1 MSRNKWFI
9 VTLFCFLTLVT
20 AAVLPAQ
27 ITTGTL
33 RGFVTDDKGEIL
45 PGVIIDI
52 SSPALMSP
60 RSTISD
66 ARGIYRFMYLPPGA
80 YTVCAKIQGF
90 EICWLRGVP
99 VQVGSTSTADVR
111 LKMGTLETEIR
122 VTAEAPLIDLEKSQK
137 NYNLQVELLE
147 TVPLAPR
154 ATYVDAFFVLPGVA
168 GSSLNS
174 PLVNAGDIT
183 HNLTNSTY
191 FWSQHNQDDGYEN
204 KILVDG
210 MEINDSMSGTS
221 YANFN
226 YEAIQEIDV
235 KTAGAGAE
243 YGNARSSFMS
253 IVTKSGG
260 NTLQGSLFAQIQP
273 RSFNWTN
280 VPGGAAA
287 MRSYYIPNITISGP
301 ILKDKLW
308 FLASY
313 KYNNEISQ
321 YANTIVT

>member
-1 MSRNKWFI
+1 MSRNKWF
-9 VTLFCFLTLVT
+9 VVAFFCLAVLAT

-27 ITTGTL
+27 VTTGTL

-45 PGVIIDI
+45 PGVTIEI
-52 SSPALMSP
+52 SSPALMTP
-60 RSTISD
+60 RSAVAD
-66 ARGIYRFMYLPPGA
+66 ARGSYRFLYLPPGT
-80 YTVCAKIQGF
+80 YTVCAKLQGF
-90 EICWLRGVP
+90 ETCWLRGVP
-99 VQVGSTSTADVR
+99 VQVGNTSTADIQ
-111 LKMGTLETEIR
+111 LKVGTLETEIR
-122 VTAEAPLIDLEKSQK
+122 VTAEAPLIDLERSQK

-168 GSSLNS
+168 GASLNS
-174 PLVNAGDIT
+174 PLVNAGDVT
-183 HNLTNSTY
+183 HNLVNSTY

-243 YGNARSSFMS
+243 YGNARSSFMN

-260 NTLQGSLFAQIQP
+260 QHASTAPSSP
-273 RSFNWTN
+273 RSSPSRSTGRTS
-280 VPGGAAA
+280 PAARRP
-287 MRSYYIPNITISGP
+287 RSATSSPT
-301 ILKDKLW
+301 
-308 FLASY
+308 
-313 KYNNEISQ
+313 
-321 YANTIVT
+321 